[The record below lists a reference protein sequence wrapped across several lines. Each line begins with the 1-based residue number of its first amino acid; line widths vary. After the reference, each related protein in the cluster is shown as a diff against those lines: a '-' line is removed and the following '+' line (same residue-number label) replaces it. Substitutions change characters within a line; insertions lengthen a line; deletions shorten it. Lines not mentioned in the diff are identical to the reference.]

1 MHLWALTIAAF
12 GNCCPEIFLNIAEK
26 IEQDSL
32 DSIPSKFNSLA
43 GKFTR
48 LEVIRQNIAGQ
59 QTFCFRKFVD
69 NAQQC
74 FAFTPQVNFPAHN
87 FDFHWR

>member
-32 DSIPSKFNSLA
+32 DSIPTKFNSLA

-48 LEVIRQNIAGQ
+48 GNKAKHCWS
-59 QTFCFRKFVD
+59 T
-69 NAQQC
+69 
-74 FAFTPQVNFPAHN
+74 NF
-87 FDFHWR
+87 